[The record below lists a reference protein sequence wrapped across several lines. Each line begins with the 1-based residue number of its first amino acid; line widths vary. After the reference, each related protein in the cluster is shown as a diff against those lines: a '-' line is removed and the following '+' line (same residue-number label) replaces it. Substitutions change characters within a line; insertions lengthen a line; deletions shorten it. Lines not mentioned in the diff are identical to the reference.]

1 MSEPYPV
8 DLTGVDPAAV
18 DPAEIVGPMT
28 QHREVLMTA
37 AQRAMLDAEQARA
50 QAKAAAERE
59 LAEGE
64 RIAEGHERA
73 AAHKHALVRHWDGV
87 IAYAQA
93 QARGAFDPT
102 VTAQDVAVGQ

>member
-8 DLTGVDPAAV
+8 DLTGIDPAAV

-28 QHREVLMTA
+28 QHRDVLVAA
-37 AQRAMLDAEQARA
+37 AQRAALDAAQARE

-64 RIAEGHERA
+64 RLAAQHERA
-73 AAHKHALVRHWDGV
+73 AAHKHALIQHWDGV

-93 QARGAFDPT
+93 STTHNTPT
-102 VTAQDVAVGQ
+102 EGRTR